1 MTDLVTMAQARDHL
15 RNYYD
20 AEENDIAI
28 KITQASAIVLDYI
41 KAPVP
46 TQWDVVADNVPPVIQ
61 AAVLLTVGWLYEDRS
76 GGLNP
81 DATRAP
87 IQQDA
92 LGYLPPSITDI
103 LHRYR
108 DPALA

>member
-1 MTDLVTMAQARDHL
+1 MTDLVTLQQAQDHL
-15 RNYYD
+15 RNYYPAD
-20 AEENDIAI
+20 EPDISL

-41 KAPVP
+41 KAPTPTPYDVDTVP
-46 TQWDVVADNVPPVIQ
+46 DVIQ
-61 AAVLLTVGWLYEDRS
+61 AAVLLTIGWLYEDRS

-81 DATRAP
+81 DATRPP
-87 IQQDA
+87 IQETA

>member
-1 MTDLVTMAQARDHL
+1 MTDLVTLQQAQDHL

-20 AEENDIAI
+20 AEIPDIQLR
-28 KITQASAIVLDYI
+28 ITQASAIVLDYI
-41 KAPVP
+41 KAPTP
-46 TQWDVVADNVPPVIQ
+46 TPYDTTNVPAVIQ
-61 AAVLLTVGWLYEDRS
+61 AAVLLTMSWLYEDRS

-81 DATRAP
+81 ESTRP
-87 IQQDA
+87 PVQEIA

-108 DPALA
+108 DPACA

>member
-1 MTDLVTMAQARDHL
+1 MNDLVTMEAARDHL

-20 AEENDIAI
+20 AEENDIAA
-28 KITQASAIVLDYI
+28 KITQASAVVLDYI
-41 KAPVP
+41 KFP
-46 TQWDVVADNVPPVIQ
+46 TGSDAWDSTSAPPVIQ
-61 AAVLLTVGWLYEDRS
+61 AAVLLTLGWLYEDRS

-81 DATRAP
+81 DATRP
-87 IQQDA
+87 PMEQTA
-92 LGYLPPSITDI
+92 LGYLPPSVTDI